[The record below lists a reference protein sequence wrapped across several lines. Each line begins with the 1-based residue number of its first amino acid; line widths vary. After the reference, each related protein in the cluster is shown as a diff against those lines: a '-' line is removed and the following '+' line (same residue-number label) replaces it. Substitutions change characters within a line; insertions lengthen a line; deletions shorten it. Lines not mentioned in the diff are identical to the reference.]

1 MKTPPKKYISKSGQA
16 MVEFVVAIFAIVILI
31 TGITEFIG
39 LAGKRGEIFADV
51 RGKAGKHAI
60 EDSVN
65 DLETPDITQSPT
77 IETSP
82 SILARGFTHEK
93 DEEKVALSKAMQ
105 EWVFGGKLSEIT
117 VRGEVWMPSMQIG
130 GIEE

>member
-1 MKTPPKKYISKSGQA
+1 

-39 LAGKRGEIFADV
+39 LAGKRAEIYGEV

-60 EDSVN
+60 EDMVN
-65 DLETPDITQSPT
+65 DLDTPDVTQPPQ

-82 SILARGFTHEK
+82 SILAKGFTHEK
-93 DEEKVALSKAMQ
+93 DEEKVALSKSMR
-105 EWVFGGKLSEIT
+105 EWVFGGKLSELT
-117 VRGEVWMPSMQIG
+117 VRGEVWMPSMTIG
-130 GIEE
+130 GVEE